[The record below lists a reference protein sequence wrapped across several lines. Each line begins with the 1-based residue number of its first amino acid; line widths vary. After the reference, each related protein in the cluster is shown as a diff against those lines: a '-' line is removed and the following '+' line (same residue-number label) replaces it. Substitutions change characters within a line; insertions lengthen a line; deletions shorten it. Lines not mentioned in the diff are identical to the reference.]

1 MKNTISELVKNI
13 EVLKDCIDEAPVDFL
28 GTGSNSRAADNE
40 AKQWH
45 SDSENAYK
53 NALSIISN
61 IESVALT
68 DSETPF
74 SHEMLPELFERI
86 EQKKS
91 SASFDFNYTLLE
103 AKGEVAQISY
113 LGKNEWRI
121 FIDNYPSTKKYYSTN
136 FPIVTVE
143 RFMAE
148 MKHIGLNL
156 KLKVK

>member
-1 MKNTISELVKNI
+1 MEELIKNI
-13 EVLKDCIDEAPVDFL
+13 EILKDCIDNAPVDFL
-28 GTGSNSRAADNE
+28 GTGSNSRAADKE
-40 AKQWH
+40 AKQWY

-61 IESVALT
+61 IKPNNVSDA
-68 DSETPF
+68 ETSF
-74 SHEMLPELFERI
+74 SHEMLPELFEGI

-91 SASFDFNYTLLE
+91 SASFDFNYTLSE
-103 AKGEVAQISY
+103 AKGEVAKISY

-121 FIDNYPSTKKYYSTN
+121 FIDNFPSQKKFYSTN

-156 KLKVK
+156 KLKAK